1 MRGAIDRRHDQLG
14 QGLADRIGARMAED
28 AGGGVVELDDAA
40 GLVDADDG
48 VERGVEDGAH
58 AGLAGAQVDLHVLA
72 VGDVAQ
78 RADQAGGGAV
88 LVDDQ
93 AADHHPALLL
103 GGAAPLGCPEPRLE
117 LELAPPLGHAVRQV
131 FAPDHGVLRPQLP
144 RERLGRGEGAFRQAE
159 DFVEPRREI
168 GAVLGQVPVPQAV
181 IGAACRQGI
190 ALAAVAQRLVGRR
203 ALDRAA
209 DQGGGGLQHVDLER
223 VPDPLLLAIVE
234 PEEAPDAGAQHDGDG
249 DEALGAVLEEG
260 LAGLAGHL
268 VQRRLHDLAAL
279 ARQRPVVQLALRLL
293 ERDVVVAR
301 IVAELGIAGLG
312 PIVAAAFH
320 RLAVRPLV
328 ELEQGDAAD
337 VGGAAEAVQQLLD
350 ADPPVGDAD
359 DLRRG
364 VGDGVQHGGAARQ
377 LRQRRGGVDRLVNWK
392 CPVIQP
398 AAWTRQKPWP
408 KAGNNTGRSLNDL

>member
-1 MRGAIDRRHDQLG
+1 MAAVGAQGLDLHQAVEHRMLAGLEIALEAGLVRGAIDRRHDQLG
-14 QGLADRIGARMAED
+14 QRLADRVGARVAED

-40 GLVDADDG
+40 ALVDGDDG
-48 VERGVEDGAH
+48 IERGVEDGAH
-58 AGLAGAQVDLHVLA
+58 AGLAGAQVDLDVLA

-88 LVDDQ
+88 LVDDE

-103 GGAAPLGCPEPRLE
+103 RRRRAQARLE
-117 LELAPPLGHAVRQV
+117 LELAPPLGDAMRQV
-131 FAPDHGVLRPQLP
+131 FAPDHGVLRPQLA
-144 RERLGRGEGAFRQAE
+144 RERLGRGEGALRQAE
-159 DFVEPRREI
+159 DLVEPRREV

-181 IGAACRQGI
+181 VGAARRQGI
-190 ALAAVAQRLVGRR
+190 ALAAVAQRLVGRG

-209 DQGGGGLQHVDLER
+209 DQRGGGLQHVDLER

-279 ARQRPVVQLALRLL
+279 ARQRPLVQLALRLL

-301 IVAELGIAGLG
+301 IVAELGIARLG

-337 VGGAAEAVQQLLD
+337 IGGAAEAVQQLLD

-377 LRQRRGGVDRLVNWK
+377 LRQRRRRVDRLVDWK
-392 CPVIQP
+392 
-398 AAWTRQKPWP
+398 
-408 KAGNNTGRSLNDL
+408 